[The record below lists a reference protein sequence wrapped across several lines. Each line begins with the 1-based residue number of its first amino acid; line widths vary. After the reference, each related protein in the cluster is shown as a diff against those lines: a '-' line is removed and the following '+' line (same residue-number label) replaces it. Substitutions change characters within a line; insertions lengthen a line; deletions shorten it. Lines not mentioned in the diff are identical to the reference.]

1 MEQVSYYLLNFN
13 FYKKENVKVLVT
25 SVICRTNII
34 HNFKLKCSTDQIIQV
49 KSANYGQKFP
59 DICQAVGKDESVKN
73 IQQYCSES
81 IQTFNVI
88 SNL

>member
-1 MEQVSYYLLNFN
+1 MCRTGSIPVSQNSEATPRNQILRCFN
-13 FYKKENVKVLVT
+13 GATVKVV
-25 SVICRTNII
+25 N
-34 HNFKLKCSTDQIIQV
+34 
-49 KSANYGQKFP
+49 ANYGQSFP

-88 SNL
+88 SQL

>member
-1 MEQVSYYLLNFN
+1 M
-13 FYKKENVKVLVT
+13 T
-25 SVICRTNII
+25 AVICRTGQNLKGE
-34 HNFKLKCSTDQIIQV
+34 NKTLTCSGDKLIKLV
-49 KSANYGQKFP
+49 KANYGQSFP

-88 SNL
+88 SQL